1 MAVRAGTAQP
11 HSSKK
16 LVFSGVGV
24 AVSVEC
30 TPYVQRSLFLDKKRH
45 VTALF
50 AILRLSGCCG

>member
-11 HSSKK
+11 QSSTK
-16 LVFSGVGV
+16 LIFSGVGV
-24 AVSVEC
+24 AVSVER
-30 TPYVQRSLFLDKKRH
+30 TTYVQRSLFLDRKRH